1 MNRQPDFE
9 PYSEHR
15 RPGSAAAES
24 RKRARILRSVS
35 LVLLIVGFLLVITN
49 EENETPGKIVGLL
62 GVALY
67 LYAWVLRFR
76 SRGE

>member
-1 MNRQPDFE
+1 MSQQPDFE
-9 PYSEHR
+9 PYTEHQ
-15 RPGSAAAES
+15 RPRTMSPA

-35 LVLLIVGFLLVITN
+35 IVLLIVGFLLVITN
-49 EENETPGKIVGLL
+49 PANEIPGKIIGFF

-76 SRGE
+76 TRGE

>member
-1 MNRQPDFE
+1 MSGQPDFE
-9 PYSEHR
+9 PYSEHQ
-15 RPGSAAAES
+15 RPRSAGPA

-35 LVLLIVGFLLVITN
+35 LVLLFGGFVLVITN
-49 EENETPGKIVGLL
+49 PTYETPGKIVGVSGL
-62 GVALY
+62 ALY

>member
-1 MNRQPDFE
+1 MSEQPDFE
-9 PYSEHR
+9 PYSER
-15 RPGSAAAES
+15 RGERSAGPA

-35 LVLLIVGFLLVITN
+35 LLLLFGGFILVITN
-49 EENETPGKIVGLL
+49 PTYETPGKIIGVSGL
-62 GVALY
+62 ALY

>member
-1 MNRQPDFE
+1 MNGQPDFE
-9 PYSEHR
+9 PYTEHQ
-15 RPGSAAAES
+15 RPRSMSPA

-35 LVLLIVGFLLVITN
+35 IIMLIVGFLLVITSPA
-49 EENETPGKIVGLL
+49 NETPGKIVGFM

-76 SRGE
+76 TRGE

>member
-9 PYSEHR
+9 PYTEHQRPRSVSPAR
-15 RPGSAAAES
+15 R
-24 RKRARILRSVS
+24 RARILRSVS
-35 LVLLIVGFLLVITN
+35 LVLLIVGFLLVLTN
-49 EENETPGKIVGLL
+49 PTNETPGKIVGLS

-76 SRGE
+76 TRGE

>member
-1 MNRQPDFE
+1 MSP
-9 PYSEHR
+9 
-15 RPGSAAAES
+15 A

-35 LVLLIVGFLLVITN
+35 IVLLIVGFLLVITN
-49 EENETPGKIVGLL
+49 PDNETPGKIVGFL

-76 SRGE
+76 TRGE

>member
-1 MNRQPDFE
+1 MSGQPDFE
-9 PYSEHR
+9 PFSEHQR
-15 RPGSAAAES
+15 QRSMSPA

-35 LVLLIVGFLLVITN
+35 IVLLIVGFLLVMTN
-49 EENETPGKIVGLL
+49 PANETPGKIVGFL

-76 SRGE
+76 TRGE